1 MQFTAIHRGKNT
13 ALKSALFGALCAF
26 GFASSPLVAT
36 ASGDPT
42 ATEQSVAI
50 AAPQPGVVTM
60 APIPDVEEGKTSTLE
75 AGDARSSGDKTQSEK
90 NCLAT
95 AIYFEARGEIVKGQK
110 AVAEV
115 ILARARTPGRP
126 KTICG
131 VVYEGSQRST
141 GCQFSFACDR
151 ASDVARKD
159 AAWTR
164 AQRIA
169 TAAMRTRG
177 KIHPVA
183 GGATFYHAS
192 YMTPRWA
199 SHMVKV
205 AQIGTQIFYRP

>member
-1 MQFTAIHRGKNT
+1 MMFTAIHRGDNT
-13 ALKSALFGALCAF
+13 ALKSAVIGAICFLGLACSP
-26 GFASSPLVAT
+26 FAASAEPATIDIQTAALTPTPVA
-36 ASGDPT
+36 
-42 ATEQSVAI
+42 
-50 AAPQPGVVTM
+50 TM
-60 APIPDVEEGKTSTLE
+60 APIPDNDASATTGILS
-75 AGDARSSGDKTQSEK
+75 AGGPDAAVDRPQSEK

-115 ILARARTPGRP
+115 ILTRARTPGRP

-131 VVYEGSQRST
+131 VVYEGSHRST

-159 AAWTR
+159 AAWKR

-169 TAAMRTRG
+169 ASVMRTGG
-177 KIHPVA
+177 KVRPVA
-183 GGATFYHAS
+183 GGATYYHAT
-192 YMTPRWA
+192 YVTPYWA